1 MKPYLNKL
9 NQKFEETIEEE
20 FVNYSALKDK
30 NFIRL
35 SLVLFSFLYAFFSV
49 IDYFLVP
56 DSFQLFFQMR
66 FGIVIP
72 LLLMTFAFSYN
83 RDFFKWKQRVITFD
97 LIVGGLIIVLMMLIE
112 PLNAIYYGGLFLV
125 FTSGY
130 FLLQLN
136 AKNAILGGMIILFG
150 FMIGIVWFRQVN
162 LITLS
167 MTLFFIAENIIG
179 GLGAFQTERYKRN
192 EFMNQHSLNISN
204 NELNASLV
212 QKISEVSK
220 AQVSTIFALAKL
232 AESRDTETG
241 GHIERV
247 GNLCHQLASL
257 LPLEYYDSVDH
268 KEEFC
273 KAIQLAS
280 ALHDIG
286 KVGISDAILNKNSS
300 LTEEEKMIMRTHT
313 TIGYQTLSKLYEQY
327 PNNQFVNLGLE
338 ITISHHERW
347 DGTGYPKGLSGKDI
361 PLSARI
367 MAIIDVYDALIS
379 QRPYKPAYTQE
390 RTVRIIKEESGHHFD
405 PDLVNYF
412 IKMFSNG
419 Q

>member
-1 MKPYLNKL
+1 MKPYLNKFNL
-9 NQKFEETIEEE
+9 KFDETIEEE
-20 FVNYSALKDK
+20 FVNYSAIKDK
-30 NFIRL
+30 NFIRV
-35 SLVLFSFLYAFFSV
+35 SLVLFSFLYAFFSI

-72 LLLMTFAFSYN
+72 LLLLTVAFSFH
-83 RDFFKWKQRVITFD
+83 RKFFEWKQRIITID
-97 LIVGGLIIVLMMLIE
+97 LIVGGLVIVLMLLLE
-112 PLNAIYYGGLFLV
+112 PLNVTYYGGLFLI

-130 FLLQLN
+130 FLSQLN
-136 AKNAILGGMIILFG
+136 AKNAILGGMIILAG
-150 FMIGIVWFRQVN
+150 FVIGIIWFKQIN
-162 LITLS
+162 LSTLS

-192 EFMNQHSLNISN
+192 EFLNLHSLNQSN

-212 QKISEVSK
+212 QKISEISK

-247 GNLCHQLASL
+247 GNLCHQLASI
-257 LPLEYYDSVDH
+257 LPLEYYKSAEH

-286 KVGISDAILNKNSS
+286 KVGISDSILNKNSS
-300 LTEEEKMIMRTHT
+300 LTEEEKMTMRNHT
-313 TIGYQTLSKLYEQY
+313 TIGFETLSKLYEQY
-327 PNNQFVNLGLE
+327 PNNEFVNLGLE

-367 MAIIDVYDALIS
+367 MAIVDVYDALIS

-390 RTVRIIKEESGHHFD
+390 HTIRIIREETGHHFD
-405 PDLVNYF
+405 PDLVKHF
-412 IKMFSNG
+412 ISIYED
-419 Q
+419 

>member
-1 MKPYLNKL
+1 MK
-9 NQKFEETIEEE
+9 FDETIEEE
-20 FVNYSALKDK
+20 FVNYSATKDK
-30 NFIRL
+30 NFIRV
-35 SLVLFSFLYAFFSV
+35 SLVLFSFLYAFFSI

-72 LLLMTFAFSYN
+72 LLLLTVAFSFH
-83 RDFFKWKQRVITFD
+83 RKFFEWKQRIITID
-97 LIVGGLIIVLMMLIE
+97 LIVGGLVIVLMLLLE
-112 PLNAIYYGGLFLV
+112 PLNVTYYGGLFLI

-130 FLLQLN
+130 FLSQLN
-136 AKNAILGGMIILFG
+136 AKNAILGGMIILAG
-150 FMIGIVWFRQVN
+150 FVIGIIWFKQIN
-162 LITLS
+162 LSTLS

-179 GLGAFQTERYKRN
+179 GLGALQTERYKRN
-192 EFMNQHSLNISN
+192 EFLNLHSLNQSN

-212 QKISEVSK
+212 QKISEISK

-247 GNLCHQLASL
+247 GNLCYQLASI
-257 LPLEYYDSVDH
+257 LPLEYYKSVEH

-286 KVGISDAILNKNSS
+286 KVGISDSILNKNSS
-300 LTEEEKMIMRTHT
+300 LTEEEKMTMRNHT
-313 TIGYQTLSKLYEQY
+313 TIGFETLSKLYDQY
-327 PNNQFVNLGLE
+327 PNNEFVNLGLE

-347 DGTGYPKGLSGKDI
+347 DGTGYPKGL
-361 PLSARI
+361 
-367 MAIIDVYDALIS
+367 
-379 QRPYKPAYTQE
+379 
-390 RTVRIIKEESGHHFD
+390 
-405 PDLVNYF
+405 
-412 IKMFSNG
+412 
-419 Q
+419 